1 MATSKIKRELV
12 IKSGWGTLESIPA
25 FTLKSVD
32 VTFNSPFPNTDY
44 IVIVSHADTLG
55 GFADVTLSAK
65 AQDKS
70 PTGFKVKGFNN
81 SAVATEGISFF
92 WMAVGYSDD

>member
-12 IKSGWGTLESIPA
+12 IKNGWGTLESIPA
-25 FTLKSVD
+25 STLKSVD
-32 VTFNSPFPNTDY
+32 VTFNSPFSNTDY
-44 IVIVSHADTLG
+44 IVMVSHADTLG
-55 GFADVTLSAK
+55 GFADVTLSAR

-81 SAVATEGISFF
+81 SSVATEGISFF